1 MNFHDLGHEFARLI
15 EQEKNDPAVRDV
27 AARVIDRLTDKV
39 VDETPAV
46 AHPLVRHYIH
56 VLEGKLEAHVK
67 AEADPRQAG
76 RHTP

>member
-1 MNFHDLGHEFARLI
+1 MNFHDLGHELAKLAA
-15 EQEKNDPAVRDV
+15 EAGDDPQVREV
-27 AARVIDRLTDKV
+27 VGRVVDRLTDQV

-67 AEADPRQAG
+67 AEAGA
-76 RHTP
+76 